1 MFWEALLLK
10 AVQHTFLLFIV
21 VTLSQPVLA
30 SKFDEVDGL
39 WQFKT
44 VKMKYMPHPDF
55 QVDDMEEMMLNA
67 ASQWN
72 NAQDGPMIEIERSD
86 LNINTPA
93 FDGVNALFV
102 SDNWEWDP
110 NFLALTFSH
119 VHKGNKT
126 ILETDIGLNPNHN
139 WVFGDFNDVDGNPDP
154 SAFDLE
160 STYAHEFGHV
170 LGVPHIVNS
179 AEATMYPEI
188 TSFELI
194 KRDLTSE
201 DTDCVITLYEGIELT
216 EPFDPNADNNSDGGG
231 CQSTPIQNGFS
242 ILTLLILLRL
252 KKRKTTTSLI

>member
-1 MFWEALLLK
+1 MFK
-10 AVQHTFLLFIV
+10 FIRCAFIIFTV
-21 VTLSQPVLA
+21 VTVAYPSMA

-44 VKMKYMPHPDF
+44 VKMKYMPHPDY
-55 QVDDMEEMMLNA
+55 QIDDMEEMFLNA

-139 WVFGDFNDVDGNPDP
+139 WVFGDFEDEDGNPDP
-154 SAFDLE
+154 TAFDLE
-160 STYAHEFGHV
+160 SAYVHEFGHV

-188 TSFELI
+188 MSFETL
-194 KRDLTSE
+194 KRDLTQE
-201 DTDCVITLYEGIELT
+201 DTDCVITLYEGVELT
-216 EPFDPNADNNSDGGG
+216 EPFDPNAQSSNSGGG
-231 CQSTPIQNGFS
+231 CQSTPLHNGLPV
-242 ILTLLILLRL
+242 LTLLVILGLRR
-252 KKRKTTTSLI
+252 KK